1 MASRFHILIVEDE
14 QLIVEVLNGTLEF
27 EYHVSSAVTVREALA
42 FLRTSHVDLVLLDSI
57 LPGRSGHRN
66 VGLS

>member
-27 EYHVSSAVTVREALA
+27 ES
-42 FLRTSHVDLVLLDSI
+42 LL
-57 LPGRSGHRN
+57 SG
-66 VGLS
+66 